1 MIEFKY
7 LKPTETTLDIKEL
20 ILEIIDSDFIW
31 EHISDLISD
40 DELYSIS
47 EDFNLK
53 DIEDKDELV
62 NVIIDVLK
70 KAVEQYDK

>member
-70 KAVEQYDK
+70 KL